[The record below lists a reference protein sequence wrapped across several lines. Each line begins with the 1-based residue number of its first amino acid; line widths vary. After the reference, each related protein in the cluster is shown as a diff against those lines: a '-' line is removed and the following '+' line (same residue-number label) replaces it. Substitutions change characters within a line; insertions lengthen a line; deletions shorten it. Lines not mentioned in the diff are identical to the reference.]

1 MSKGYINV
9 TAVGNLGK
17 DPEVRATGSGVKV
30 ATFSIAVDQGYGD
43 KARTEWVNVLCFDKL
58 AELAEKYLKKGKGIA
73 LSGTLQTS
81 SWEDK
86 QSGQKRYKTEVVA
99 RDIVFM
105 DSGAGSG
112 AGGGQKQGHSHA
124 SQPARQQTQQQT
136 RGSAP
141 QDTRDASN
149 AWEESDGDIPF

>member
-58 AELAEKYLKKGKGIA
+58 AELAEKYLKKGKTIA

-81 SWEDK
+81 SWDDK
-86 QSGQKRYKTEVVA
+86 QTGQKRYKTEVVA
-99 RDIVFM
+99 RDLTFM
-105 DSGAGSG
+105 DSGGSG
-112 AGGGQKQGHSHA
+112 SGQKQER
-124 SQPARQQTQQQT
+124 SQTAPATRQQAVPQT
-136 RGSAP
+136 RGPAP
-141 QDTRDASN
+141 QDTSSTSN
-149 AWEESDGDIPF
+149 DWEDGSDIPF

>member
-17 DPEVRATGSGVKV
+17 DPEVRATGSGIKV

-81 SWEDK
+81 SWDDK
-86 QSGQKRYKTEVVA
+86 QTGQKRYKTEVVA
-99 RDIVFM
+99 RDIVFI
-105 DSGAGSG
+105 DSGSGS
-112 AGGGQKQGHSHA
+112 GGGQKQERSQSAPATRQQAPAA
-124 SQPARQQTQQQT
+124 SRQQLQPA
-136 RGSAP
+136 P
-141 QDTRDASN
+141 DTWGNPDDP
-149 AWEESDGDIPF
+149 EDIPF

>member
-17 DPEVRATGSGVKV
+17 DPEVRSTASGTKV

-81 SWEDK
+81 SWDDK
-86 QSGQKRYKTEVVA
+86 QTGQKRYKTEVVA
-99 RDIVFM
+99 RDITFM
-105 DSGAGSG
+105 DSGGSG
-112 AGGGQKQGHSHA
+112 SGGGQKQERSQA
-124 SQPARQQTQQQT
+124 APATRQQAPPASRQQSQPA
-136 RGSAP
+136 P
-141 QDTRDASN
+141 DP
-149 AWEESDGDIPF
+149 WGDEDSIPF

>member
-105 DSGAGSG
+105 DSGGSG
-112 AGGGQKQGHSHA
+112 SGGGQKQERTQAAPATRQQDPPASRQQ
-124 SQPARQQTQQQT
+124 SQPAPDPW
-136 RGSAP
+136 G
-141 QDTRDASN
+141 D
-149 AWEESDGDIPF
+149 EESDIPF

>member
-105 DSGAGSG
+105 DSGGSG
-112 AGGGQKQGHSHA
+112 SGGGQKQERTQA
-124 SQPARQQTQQQT
+124 APATRQQAAPAARQQQQE
-136 RGSAP
+136 AP
-141 QDTRDASN
+141 N
-149 AWEESDGDIPF
+149 PWGDEDSIPF